1 MDMLI
6 RRLDLSLYLLHVL
19 LIAPGL
25 GLHLIV
31 CVSFDIQVQVFASAW
46 VHIYCVQCTCL
57 VRTMCISPCLLR
69 TMYMYIV
76 YISMSVAYCVSV
88 HMANCQSKLISHC
101 GQLHSNTAYELS
113 AQWALNS
120 NSLYIFII
128 TRTLHRDTIFTNHNF
143 NKLLQ

>member
-1 MDMLI
+1 MLLYISAQMDMLI

-57 VRTMCISPCLLR
+57 VRTM
-69 TMYMYIV
+69 YMYIV
-76 YISMSVAYCVSV
+76 YISMSVAYCV

-101 GQLHSNTAYELS
+101 GQLHSNTAHELF

>member
-76 YISMSVAYCVSV
+76 YCTILCTVLYLCLLRTVYTWPIVRVS
-88 HMANCQSKLISHC
+88 
-101 GQLHSNTAYELS
+101 
-113 AQWALNS
+113 
-120 NSLYIFII
+120 
-128 TRTLHRDTIFTNHNF
+128 
-143 NKLLQ
+143 